1 VSTDP
6 VIAAFPA
13 GAISSALAGVEGR
26 RLVRHPVFLSGI
38 VFAIVGIAIFARSV
52 VASPFV
58 TWDDDG
64 WTASVG
70 LMLLAVMTMVA
81 TNLAALRDRRE
92 HTREQHATMPAGTT
106 LRTGGLLIALAWPGG
121 VAMMLS
127 IAALAVAATGRV
139 VLDPV
144 TIVHLLEGSCLVLM
158 LGAAGVAI
166 AAWIPNAF
174 VTPVL
179 AWALFLASPDGAPA
193 SWQSLAPFTGM
204 GTASLASWHLG
215 YLAGLTAVFAIVALA
230 RTWRSRSTV
239 VAGLVAIGVVGVSAA
254 VLLTRSCPAEYLCLL

>member
-1 VSTDP
+1 MSTEP
-6 VIAAFPA
+6 AAAAFPV
-13 GAISSALAGVEGR
+13 GAIASALAKVEGR
-26 RLVRHPVFLSGI
+26 RLLRHPVFLSGTM
-38 VFAIVGIAIFARSV
+38 FAVIGIAIFARSV
-52 VASPFV
+52 FASSFV

-92 HTREQHATMPAGTT
+92 HTREHHATMPSGTT
-106 LRTGGLLIALAWPGG
+106 LRTGGLLLALAWPGG
-121 VAMMLS
+121 VAIALS

-144 TIVHLLEGSCLVLM
+144 TIVHLLEGACLVLM

-166 AAWIPNAF
+166 ATWIPNAF

-204 GTASLASWHLG
+204 GTATLASWHLA
-215 YLAGLTAVFAIVALA
+215 YLAGLTTAFAIVALA
-230 RTWRSRSTV
+230 RTWRSRSAV
-239 VAGLVAIGVVGVSAA
+239 VAGLVALGVVGVSAA
-254 VLLTRSCPAEYLCLL
+254 VLLARSCPAEHLCLL

>member
-1 VSTDP
+1 MSTDP
-6 VIAAFPA
+6 ATATFPA
-13 GAISSALAGVEGR
+13 GAIASALAGVEGR
-26 RLVRHPVFLSGI
+26 RLVRHPVFLSGTM
-38 VFAIVGIAIFARSV
+38 FAIIGIAIFARSV

-70 LMLLAVMTMVA
+70 VMLLAVMTMVA
-81 TNLAALRDRRE
+81 SNLAALRDRRE
-92 HTREQHATMPAGTT
+92 HTREHLSTMPTGTT
-106 LRTGGLLIALAWPGG
+106 LRTGGLLVALVWPGG
-121 VAMMLS
+121 VATMLS
-127 IAALAVAATGRV
+127 ITALAVATAGRV
-139 VLDPV
+139 ALDPV
-144 TIVHLLEGSCLVLM
+144 TIVHLLEGACLVLM

-174 VTPVL
+174 VAPVL

-204 GTASLASWHLG
+204 GTASLASWHLS

-230 RTWRSRSTV
+230 RSWRSRSTV
-239 VAGLVAIGVVGVSAA
+239 VVGLVAIGVVGVSAA
-254 VLLTRSCPAEYLCLL
+254 VLLTRSCPAEHLCLL